1 MAGASA
7 GRGACAGHD
16 RRDGEGYLGAILPG
30 VTVEAASPA
39 LIEKVR
45 SAVTDGAGQYRIENL
60 RPGDYTVTF
69 TLPGFSTVRRE
80 GLELNAFLT
89 VTINAELKV
98 GGVEETITVTGET
111 PVVDVQSAQRQT
123 VLTNEVISAIPTV
136 GSYNALLVLVPAI
149 FGGQQDVSTGPC
161 NSCTFS
167 SHGTLLDGGRANR
180 EARLLVDGISIAVP
194 QAGGTN
200 YLTDT
205 RNAQEVSFTTSGSLG
220 EVESGGPVM
229 NIVPK
234 SGGNTLSG
242 SIFATWGNGDLQ
254 GSNYS
259 DELKAAG
266 LTAPNPLIKA
276 YDFNSSLGGPISRD
290 RLWFF
295 GTLRF
300 QGNSNYIANMYENMN
315 AGDPNKWTYEPD
327 FSRQAFKDQTWQN
340 ASGRLT
346 RAAQPAEQG
355 ERVLGRAEGLSEVR
369 ERRPRRQ
376 RHHVARGQHLRG
388 PGPDA
393 LPAGHLLVAGQQQVA
408 ARRRLRL
415 LLLAVGRPRQ
425 GESEHEQPGADGRA
439 VHGRLPGEREHRR
452 ASTTGR
458 RRSTS
463 SAIRATRTSPTRGV
477 RRARTSPDRGASSS
491 ATPAPCWACWT

>member
-1 MAGASA
+1 MACGATHFEEASMIPHQHQRATRARLGHATALGPITILAWLALLPAVAHAQGTIA
-7 GRGACAGHD
+7 GTVKD
-16 RRDGEGYLGAILPG
+16 TSGAILPG
-30 VTVEAASPA
+30 VTVEATSPA

-45 SAVTDGAGQYRIENL
+45 SAVTDGAGLYRIENL
-60 RPGDYTVTF
+60 RPGVYTVTF
-69 TLPGFSTVRRE
+69 SLPGFATVRRE

-89 VTINAELKV
+89 VTVNTELKV

-234 SGGNTLSG
+234 S
-242 SIFATWGNGDLQ
+242 
-254 GSNYS
+254 
-259 DELKAAG
+259 
-266 LTAPNPLIKA
+266 
-276 YDFNSSLGGPISRD
+276 
-290 RLWFF
+290 
-295 GTLRF
+295 
-300 QGNSNYIANMYENMN
+300 
-315 AGDPNKWTYEPD
+315 
-327 FSRQAFKDQTWQN
+327 
-340 ASGRLT
+340 
-346 RAAQPAEQG
+346 
-355 ERVLGRAEGLSEVR
+355 
-369 ERRPRRQ
+369 
-376 RHHVARGQHLRG
+376 
-388 PGPDA
+388 
-393 LPAGHLLVAGQQQVA
+393 
-408 ARRRLRL
+408 
-415 LLLAVGRPRQ
+415 
-425 GESEHEQPGADGRA
+425 
-439 VHGRLPGEREHRR
+439 
-452 ASTTGR
+452 
-458 RRSTS
+458 
-463 SAIRATRTSPTRGV
+463 
-477 RRARTSPDRGASSS
+477 
-491 ATPAPCWACWT
+491 